1 VDQNDVN
8 ASHQNQIRHLEDVVT
23 ELVDR
28 IFVLEKIEKNAKAN
42 DTTCHKPARPP
53 QTQQTAELTE
63 QVNDLTIKVDC
74 YLARMEDLETIVE
87 QLNDPSTQHASNA
100 KSPNAT
106 AGIMEK
112 IASVEKQLHAGLGER
127 HQLSINGAE
136 RSPSLHELA
145 NTVERHRKRLKLVE
159 DMEGL
164 SKCARTVR

>member
-28 IFVLEKIEKNAKAN
+28 IIVLEKIGKNAKAN
-42 DTTCHKPARPP
+42 DTTCHKPARTP

-100 KSPNAT
+100 QSPHT
-106 AGIMEK
+106 TTGIMEK
-112 IASVEKQLHAGLGER
+112 IAAVEK
-127 HQLSINGAE
+127 
-136 RSPSLHELA
+136 
-145 NTVERHRKRLKLVE
+145 
-159 DMEGL
+159 
-164 SKCARTVR
+164 